1 MGTHAPAMSA
11 VPGNAAPAAQG
22 ASHAPWRVLHLRDS
36 PWLDGPGRTILET
49 AAHVDRSRV
58 DFFIGALVSKEG
70 THPLLAGARARGLQS
85 IAIKDPGGGI
95 TGLVDQIMAVVEQH
109 DIQVLH
115 ASDFR
120 TSLAALL
127 CRRRRRS
134 LKVVAT
140 AHGWIANTLRR
151 RVFRFLD
158 KFLLRQFD
166 RVVLVSHAMRRLVP
180 RWWLPDR
187 RVTVMHNA
195 LVLESYGQEA
205 RQRSRPPVSA
215 NRDVVMLNIGRLS
228 PEKGQAM
235 LLDALKQLLVKWPNL
250 KLQFAGVGPLE
261 ASLRAQA
268 EAAGIASRV
277 EFLGYIT
284 DMPPLYANC
293 DLVVQSSFT
302 EGLPNVILEAAFLRV
317 PIVATDVGGTR
328 EVVQHDHSAC
338 IIRPSTEELVAG
350 IDSFMSDPARFAAM
364 ADRAHDNIM
373 AKFSFAARTS
383 NLMQFYDEL
392 LSGAPA
398 GAGRG

>member
-1 MGTHAPAMSA
+1 MSA
-11 VPGNAAPAAQG
+11 AHGNAIPAAQG
-22 ASHAPWRVLHLRDS
+22 AAHAPWRVLHLRDS

-49 AAHVDRSRV
+49 AAHVDPARV
-58 DFFIGALVSKEG
+58 DFHIGALVSKEG
-70 THPLLAGARARGLQS
+70 SHPLLSAARQRGLQA
-85 IAIKDPGGGI
+85 IAIRDPGGGI
-95 TGLVDQIMAVVEQH
+95 SGLVSQILSVVEQH

-127 CRRRRRS
+127 CRRRRPS

-166 RVVLVSHAMRRLVP
+166 RVILVSHAMRRLVP
-180 RWWLPDR
+180 RWWLPDS

-195 LVLESYGQEA
+195 LVLESYGQDA
-205 RQRSRPPVSA
+205 RQRSRPPA
-215 NRDVVMLNIGRLS
+215 GPDRDVVMLNIGRLS

-235 LLDALKQLLVKWPNL
+235 LLEALARLLKRWPNL

-261 ASLRAQA
+261 AALRAQA
-268 EAAGIASRV
+268 EAAGIATRV

-284 DMPPLYANC
+284 DMPPLYSNC

-317 PIVATDVGGTR
+317 PIVATDVGGTS
-328 EVVQHDHSAC
+328 EVVQHDHSAY
-338 IIRPSTEELVAG
+338 IIRPSTDELVAG
-350 IDSFMSDPARFAAM
+350 IDAFMSDPARFAAM
-364 ADRAHDNIM
+364 SERAHDNIM

-383 NLMQFYDEL
+383 NLMRFYDDL
-392 LSGAPA
+392 LEDAASMRRA
-398 GAGRG
+398 RG